1 MSAAAS
7 FVLFPMGEK
16 HFALPADRVT
26 ELARVDQ
33 QQTIPHTTPFV
44 TGVLVRRGEVI
55 PVWDIAPSLIG
66 PDAPQRKFY
75 LIARR
80 HYGSTEESSAIPVTG
95 DCELLNKE
103 MTAPVANVAP
113 YVEGLL
119 ALENEVVEVINLEK
133 LATEVAS

>member
-1 MSAAAS
+1 MSTTSS

-26 ELARVDQ
+26 ELAHVDEP
-33 QQTIPHTTPFV
+33 QTIPHTTPFL

-55 PVWDIAPSLIG
+55 PVWDIAPSLVG
-66 PDAPQRKFY
+66 PDAPARKFY

-80 HYGSTEESSAIPVTG
+80 RFGSAEESTAIPVSG

-103 MTAPVANVAP
+103 MIAPASRTAP

-119 ALENEVVEVINLEK
+119 TLENEVVEVINLEM
-133 LATEVAS
+133 LAEGVSS

>member
-1 MSAAAS
+1 MSAASS

-16 HFALPADRVT
+16 HYALPADRVT

-33 QQTIPHTTPFV
+33 QQVIPHTTPFI

-55 PVWDIAPSLIG
+55 PVWDIAPSLVG
-66 PDAPQRKFY
+66 PDAPARKYY

-80 HYGSTEESSAIPVTG
+80 RFGSTEESTAIPVTG
-95 DCELLNKE
+95 DCELLNRE
-103 MTAPVANVAP
+103 MTAPVTKTAP

-119 ALENEVVEVINLEK
+119 ALENEVGEVINLET

>member
-1 MSAAAS
+1 MSAASS

-16 HFALPADRVT
+16 HYALPADRVT

-33 QQTIPHTTPFV
+33 QQVIPHTTPFV

-55 PVWDIAPSLIG
+55 PVWDIAPSLVG
-66 PDAPQRKFY
+66 PDAPARKFY

-80 HYGSTEESSAIPVTG
+80 RFGSAEESTAIPVTG
-95 DCELLNKE
+95 DCELLNKQ
-103 MTAPVANVAP
+103 MTAPVAKTAS

-119 ALENEVVEVINLEK
+119 ALENEVVEVINLET
-133 LATEVAS
+133 LAAEVAS

>member
-1 MSAAAS
+1 MSATSS

-16 HFALPADRVT
+16 HFALPANRVT

-33 QQTIPHTTPFV
+33 QQEIPHTTPCV

-55 PVWDIAPSLIG
+55 PVWDIAPSLV
-66 PDAPQRKFY
+66 PDAPTRKFY

-80 HYGSTEESSAIPVTG
+80 RFGSAEESTAIPVTG

-103 MTAPVANVAP
+103 MMAPASRTAP

-119 ALENEVVEVINLEK
+119 NLENEVVEVINLEK
-133 LATEVAS
+133 LAEGVSL

>member
-1 MSAAAS
+1 MTATNS
-7 FVLFPMGEK
+7 FVIFPMGEK

-33 QQTIPHTTPFV
+33 QQVLPHTTPFI
-44 TGVLVRRGEVI
+44 TGVLVRRNEVI
-55 PVWDIAPSLIG
+55 PVWDIAPSLVG
-66 PDAPQRKFY
+66 PDAPARKFY

-80 HYGSTEESSAIPVTG
+80 RFGSTEECSAIPVTG
-95 DCELLNKE
+95 DCELLNQE
-103 MTAPVANVAP
+103 ITAPVGKVAP

-119 ALENEVVEVINLEK
+119 SLQNELVEVINLEK

>member
-1 MSAAAS
+1 MSATSS

-33 QQTIPHTTPFV
+33 QQGIPHTTPLV

-55 PVWDIAPSLIG
+55 PVWDIAPSLVG
-66 PDAPQRKFY
+66 PDAPTRKYY

-80 HYGSTEESSAIPVTG
+80 RFGSAEESTAIPVTG

-103 MTAPVANVAP
+103 MMAPVGQIAP

-119 ALENEVVEVINLEK
+119 TLENEVVEVINLEM
-133 LATEVAS
+133 LAEGVSS